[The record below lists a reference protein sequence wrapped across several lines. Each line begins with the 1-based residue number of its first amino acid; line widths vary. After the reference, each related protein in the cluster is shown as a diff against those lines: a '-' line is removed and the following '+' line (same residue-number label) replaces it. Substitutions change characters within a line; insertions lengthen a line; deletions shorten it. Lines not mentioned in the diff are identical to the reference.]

1 MKAEED
7 ARRRKEE
14 EDDYIRAQ
22 VEARQVAEEEE
33 ALKLKKE
40 REAELFTKSM
50 KLAAGMSGLYYFS
63 QLRTY
68 SNESTVMGIIF
79 VF

>member
-22 VEARQVAEEEE
+22 VEARKVAEEEE

-40 REAELFTKSM
+40 REAELFGKSM
-50 KLAAGMSGLYYFS
+50 KLAAGMWDLPS
-63 QLRTY
+63 
-68 SNESTVMGIIF
+68 
-79 VF
+79 VFNKRSMQILQR